1 MWHACVVTWDGLVVP
16 CCFDKDAE
24 YRLGDLKTQS
34 FTSLWQG
41 EKYRRFR
48 ASLLK
53 GRDQIEMCRN
63 CSEGTKVWG

>member
-1 MWHACVVTWDGLVVP
+1 VP

-24 YRLGDLKTQS
+24 YRLGDLSQQT
-34 FTSLWQG
+34 FRGLWQG
-41 EKYRRFR
+41 QKYRQFR

-63 CSEGTKVWG
+63 CTEGTRVWG